1 MLKTNRNDPRTAG
14 SHSPPCTRRADPES
28 VFHRQGG
35 WCHIV
40 TPKRGEKTTDST
52 HTSKVSSR
60 TIALGVRA
68 RTHTP
73 AHTHSHW
80 HALTRTHTGARTRS
94 HGHTLTRR
102 TLTRACTH
110 RHTNT
115 RARTQPRARTLSH
128 THTHSG
134 PEARARGPPG
144 RPRSPSRTDPWR
156 PRPLLLVGFLPPEAR
171 SPLEAQTHAQHKDE
185 VGEDG
190 GGRGGRGRRL
200 TRTEA
205 RSREARA
212 VQAPGRE
219 PLPGPRPGAPS
230 GWPLP
235 APARARA
242 GMFTQSWSYNGSTR
256 IAGTRAGSGGQSG
269 PSSRAVTPPT
279 AHRFHS
285 SAVTFPP
292 GWLTCVAAHVPCTAY
307 RQVCHIPRGP
317 KGLLLEAGGKG

>member
-1 MLKTNRNDPRTAG
+1 MSHCHPEPRGENDGQHTHEQSEFPHNRV
-14 SHSPPCTRRADPES
+14 RRARA
-28 VFHRQGG
+28 H
-35 WCHIV
+35 
-40 TPKRGEKTTDST
+40 T
-52 HTSKVSSR
+52 HPRSHAFT
-60 TIALGVRA
+60 LA
-68 RTHTP
+68 R

-80 HALTRTHTGARTRS
+80 RTHALTRTHPHTPYTDARVHTQAHKHARS
-94 HGHTLTRR
+94 HTA
-102 TLTRACTH
+102 TRA
-110 RHTNT
+110 HTVT
-115 RARTQPRARTLSH
+115 H
-128 THTHSG
+128 THTLRSG
-134 PEARARGPPG
+134 GAGPRA
-144 RPRSPSRTDPWR
+144 PRAPSLTFPYRSMAAAAPSPSRVPAT
-156 PRPLLLVGFLPPEAR
+156 EAR

-307 RQVCHIPRGP
+307 RKVCHIPRGP